1 MGRNDRLEPLDDG
14 FVAFHDE
21 KGERWKHKDMS
32 AARTGEGYRVFV
44 SDHGVERRY
53 AFGAKE
59 SHDAT
64 IIDLREQL
72 AQSTPVP
79 AGTAAG
85 G

>member
-21 KGERWKHKDMS
+21 SGARWKHKDMS
-32 AARTGEGYRVFV
+32 PARTGEGYRVFV
-44 SDHGVERRY
+44 SDRGEERRY
-53 AFGAKE
+53 AFGPRE

-72 AQSTPVP
+72 AKATPAP
-79 AGTAAG
+79 A
-85 G
+85 